1 LTYPL
6 NDARVYVNKEIP
18 MKKNGLELEIRINMD
33 NASFDNYNVGE
44 ITRILKAYTETINK
58 GGYLLQGD
66 LETLVDS
73 NGNKVG
79 YARVN

>member
-1 LTYPL
+1 
-6 NDARVYVNKEIP
+6 